1 MEELQGLTPQPEEEK
16 QVSLPRVF
24 CEIAGASDW
33 ISIRTNRKVTVLRWK
48 DFQTHTTDQC
58 NTHRAALT
66 VGFVTA
72 VEKRRTICGENV
84 VPLERWGASLP
95 SCEVKSHE
103 YSLHQE

>member
-1 MEELQGLTPQPEEEK
+1 MEAANSFFLYEMEELQGLTPQPEEEK

-24 CEIAGASDW
+24 CDIAGASDW

-48 DFQTHTTDQC
+48 DFQTHTTDQW

-72 VEKRRTICGENV
+72 V
-84 VPLERWGASLP
+84 
-95 SCEVKSHE
+95 
-103 YSLHQE
+103 